1 MTDTENRC
9 SFCGAFP
16 KEDEQLIEGINANI
30 CEICVEV
37 YFHIL
42 ESMKSEVRFQR
53 FTKFVKG
60 DLTPKKILDELNQE
74 VIGQDHVK
82 KILAV
87 ALYNHYK
94 RITSRRKV
102 KVEKSNI
109 LLIGPSGVGKTLL
122 AKTMAK
128 IINVPFAICDATA
141 YTQAGYVGEDVENIL
156 LRLLQNA
163 DYDLDLAQKGIVFI
177 DEIDKLARKG
187 ENISITRDVSGEG
200 VQHALL
206 KIIEGSIVNVPPQG
220 GRKHP
225 HQEYIPF
232 DTSDVLFICSGAFD
246 GLTNAKPKNDIG
258 FNRGESKDEETKAKE
273 EREKEITSEQIKKYG
288 IIPELVGRLPIIA
301 KLNHLTIS
309 DLYRILIEPRSSI
322 IKQYTELLALDQVNL
337 VFENEA
343 LKEIAKKA
351 YHMQNGARGLRT
363 IIEQIMLDIMFE
375 IPNRPDIT
383 DCVITKDTVL
393 ESTGPEFKMYRK
405 DSA

>member
-1 MTDTENRC
+1 MEDVTMTDNNNRC
-9 SFCGAFP
+9 SFCGVITN
-16 KEDEQLIEGINANI
+16 EDEQLIEGINANI
-30 CEICVEV
+30 CEICIEV
-37 YFHIL
+37 YYHIL
-42 ESMKSEVRFQR
+42 ESMRTEVRHKSLA
-53 FTKFVKG
+53 KFCKG
-60 DLTPKKILDELNQE
+60 DLTPRSILEELNQE
-74 VIGQDHVK
+74 IIGQDHVK
-82 KILAV
+82 KILSV

-94 RITSRRKV
+94 RITSKRKV

-163 DYDLDLAQKGIVFI
+163 DYDLELAEKGIVFI

-206 KIIEGSIVNVPPQG
+206 KIIEGSMVNVPPQG

-225 HQEYIPF
+225 QQEYIPF
-232 DTSDVLFICSGAFD
+232 DTSEVLFICSGAFE

-258 FNRGESKDEETKAKE
+258 FNRSDDKAQEIITADE
-273 EREKEITSEQIKKYG
+273 IKKYG

-309 DLYRILIEPRSSI
+309 DLYRILKEPRSSI
-322 IKQYTELLALDQVNL
+322 LKQYTELLALDRVNL

-343 LKEIAKKA
+343 LCEIAEMA
-351 YHMQNGARGLRT
+351 YRMQNGARGLRT
-363 IIEQIMLDIMFE
+363 IIEQIMLDIMFD
-375 IPNRPDIT
+375 IPSNPEIT
-383 DCVITKDTVL
+383 DCIITKETVL
-393 ESTGPEFKMYRK
+393 MKAHPELKMYRK

>member
-1 MTDTENRC
+1 MTDNLERC
-9 SFCGAFP
+9 SFCGAVP
-16 KEDEQLIEGINANI
+16 RENEQLIEGLNANI

-42 ESMKSEVRFQR
+42 ESMRSEEMNDPFSD
-53 FTKFVKG
+53 FINS
-60 DLTPKKILDELNQE
+60 DLTPKSILAELNQE

-82 KILAV
+82 KILSV

-94 RITSRRKV
+94 RITSKSKV
-102 KVEKSNI
+102 TLEKSNI

-128 IINVPFAICDATA
+128 ILNVPFAICDATA

-163 DYDLDLAQKGIVFI
+163 DYDLELAQKGIVFI

-206 KIIEGSIVNVPPQG
+206 KIIEGSVVNVPPQG

-225 HQEYIPF
+225 HQEFIPF
-232 DTSDVLFICSGAFD
+232 DTSDVLFICSGAFE
-246 GLTNAKPKNDIG
+246 GITNIKPKNDIG
-258 FNRGESKDEETKAKE
+258 FKQGDENEKD
-273 EREKEITSEQIKKYG
+273 EITSEQIKKYG

-301 KLNHLTIS
+301 KLNKLTEN
-309 DLYRILIEPRSSI
+309 DLYRILKEPKSSI
-322 IKQYTELLALDQVNL
+322 IKQYIELFALDKVNL

-343 LKEIAKKA
+343 LTEIAKLA
-351 YHMQNGARGLRT
+351 YQMKNGARSLRT
-363 IIEQIMLDIMFE
+363 ILEQIMLDIMFE
-375 IPNRPDIT
+375 IPDNPDIT
-383 DCVITKDTVL
+383 DCIITKDTVL
-393 ESTGPEFKMYRK
+393 MKGAPELKMYRK